1 MPEKDP
7 YQVLGVSRDAT
18 EEQVKAA
25 YRELA
30 KKYHP
35 DNYAD
40 SPLAD
45 VANEKMQ
52 EVNAAYDAVLKDIK
66 NRGSSSSSSS
76 QGGY

>member
-35 DNYAD
+35 RQLLRL
-40 SPLAD
+40 PPC
-45 VANEKMQ
+45 
-52 EVNAAYDAVLKDIK
+52 
-66 NRGSSSSSSS
+66 
-76 QGGY
+76 